1 MAPKKAYYDELNHK
15 NQKLLKKH
23 EKEIVS
29 AYVSAFEDAYEE
41 LIIATMDDD
50 KYNKKAYFKARM
62 AYVNQLYE
70 KLSELEAKY
79 NVKTSEHYKACV
91 KDFFDMEKE
100 FKNDTK
106 YQELKEAI
114 SKKVDI
120 TNEKVINLIKSGKMY
135 EADKNGNFVDLDN
148 RLWNAANASGKKLQD
163 AIVSCF
169 AQGMGPA
176 DMARVLKEFAK
187 EGHKTWS
194 SKKIREKLGPGYA
207 RSHSGGLDYPALRL
221 ARTVHT
227 HTNQLR
233 VIHGKDT
240 NPYMNMIK
248 YHSAHIANRTCSMCE
263 ERDGK
268 IFTPNKVPLDHPNGL
283 CWLEPVFSLSDDE
296 IADDLAKWIRG
307 EPNSGVMDKAYP
319 ELKGTEN
326 YKPKEKE
333 KPEKEKPEKEK
344 PEKEKPKKEPAKK
357 KQKEPAK
364 KEYKEVKNQS
374 IEDYKQHFKK
384 LADQNNMGAKQRK
397 EAHEYID
404 EAVEVLEKYFPQDIK
419 DAYYLITKEI
429 KEWTQDN
436 RGAYWQMSTKKV
448 QFSIN
453 KHMKDKAKKFR
464 IGKFDTWFHENGH
477 AMDALLGTKYELAQ
491 GKYMGKRTLSSQ
503 KPYINALKKDFEEQ
517 KINLRRKYLK
527 EKGEKNADKMSEQEL
542 KKAIP
547 DKDLNRLYN
556 YYLRGKHKTCG
567 IQDVIEGMSNCE
579 ISVQW
584 GHGKEYWNRR
594 NREDEYASEAW
605 ANMLGS
611 YSDPETYAFMKEYF
625 PNALKMQ
632 ETLIKRAMKEVTNKK

>member
-23 EKEIVS
+23 EKEIVN
-29 AYVSAFEDAYEE
+29 AYGQAFRDAYEE
-41 LIIATMDDD
+41 LVNATMADD

-70 KLSELEAKY
+70 KMSELQAKY
-79 NVKTSEHYKACV
+79 NVQADWHFKSCV
-91 KDFFDMEKE
+91 KDFFEMESE
-100 FKNDTK
+100 FKNDESYK
-106 YQELKEAI
+106 KLKEAVN
-114 SKKVDI
+114 KKVDI
-120 TNEKVINLIKSGKMY
+120 TNEKAINIIKSGKMY

-176 DMARVLKEFAK
+176 DMARVLKDFGK

-194 SKKIREKLGPGYA
+194 TKKIREKLGPGYA
-207 RSHSGGLDYPALRL
+207 RSHSGGLDYAALRL

-233 VIHGKDT
+233 VIHSKDS
-240 NPYMNMIK
+240 NPYINKIM
-248 YHSAHIANRTCSMCE
+248 YHSAHVANRTCSMCA
-263 ERDGK
+263 ERDGQV
-268 IFTPNKVPLDHPNGL
+268 FAPNKVPLDHPNGM
-283 CWLEPVFSLSDDE
+283 CWLEPVFDRSDKE
-296 IADDLAKWIRG
+296 IAEDIAKWIRG
-307 EPNSGVMDKAYP
+307 EENSGLMDKAYP
-319 ELKGTEN
+319 ELKDSPF
-326 YKPKEKE
+326 YKDKPKE
-333 KPEKEKPEKEK
+333 
-344 PEKEKPKKEPAKK
+344 EP
-357 KQKEPAK
+357 K

-374 IEDYKQHFKK
+374 IEDYKEHFKN
-384 LADQNNMGAKQRK
+384 LADKNKTGAKQRK
-397 EAHEYID
+397 DAHEYID

-429 KEWTQDN
+429 KEWTQDD

-453 KHMKDKAKKFR
+453 KHMKDKAKKYH

-527 EKGEKNADKMSEQEL
+527 EKGEKNADKMTEQEL
-542 KKAIP
+542 KELIP
-547 DKDLNRLYN
+547 DKNLNALYN
-556 YYLRGKHKTCG
+556 HYLRGKHKTCG

>member
-29 AYVSAFEDAYEE
+29 AYETAFQDAYKE
-41 LIIATMDDD
+41 LIEATIKDNE
-50 KYNKKAYFKARM
+50 YNKKAYFKAKM

-70 KLSELEAKY
+70 KLSELQAKY
-79 NVKTSEHYKACV
+79 NIKADWHYKSCL
-91 KDFFDMEKE
+91 KDFFKLEE
-100 FKNDTK
+100 QFKNDESYK
-106 YQELKEAI
+106 KLKEAVD
-114 SKKVDI
+114 KKVDI
-120 TNEKVINLIKSGKMY
+120 TNEKVINIIKSGKLY

-169 AQGMGPA
+169 AQGMSPA

-233 VIHGKDT
+233 VIHSKDT

-283 CWLEPVFSLSDDE
+283 CWLEPVFSLTDDE

-307 EPNSGVMDKAYP
+307 EPNSGIMDKAYP
-319 ELKGTEN
+319 ELKDTPN
-326 YKPKEKE
+326 YVDKPKEKE
-333 KPEKEKPEKEK
+333 KPEK
-344 PEKEKPKKEPAKK
+344 KEKPKKEPKAKK
-357 KQKEPAK
+357 EQKPK
-364 KEYKEVKNQS
+364 KEYKEVKNQD
-374 IEDYKQHFKK
+374 IEDYKEHFKK
-384 LADQNNMGAKQRK
+384 LADQNKMGAKQRK

-404 EAVEVLEKYFPQDIK
+404 EALETLEKYYPENIK
-419 DAYYLITKEI
+419 DAYYLITKQI
-429 KEWTQDN
+429 KQWTQED
-436 RGAYWQMSTKKV
+436 RGAYWRMLNKQV
-448 QFSIN
+448 QFNIN
-453 KHMKDKAKKFR
+453 KHMRDKTNKYG

-477 AMDALLGTKYELAQ
+477 AMDALLGEMYSYAKHTYAKP
-491 GKYMGKRTLSSQ
+491 LSTQ
-503 KPYINALKKDFEEQ
+503 KPFINALKKDFEDQ

-527 EKGEKNADKMSEQEL
+527 EKGHKNVDQMSEEQL
-542 KKAIP
+542 KREIP
-547 DKDLNRLYN
+547 DKNLNNLYN
-556 YYLRGKHKTCG
+556 YYLKPNHKTCG
-567 IQDVIEGMSNCE
+567 IQDVVEGISNCE
-579 ISVQW
+579 ISVLW

-605 ANMLGS
+605 ANILAS
-611 YSDPETYAFMKEYF
+611 YSDPETFEYMKEYF
-625 PNALKMQ
+625 PNAMKMQ
-632 ETLIKRAMKEVTNKK
+632 KTLINKAMKEVTKNK